1 VNFRHGFTII
11 ELMIVV
17 VIIGIL
23 TAIVIPNY
31 ISMQDR
37 SKEAKVK
44 GNAHAVHLAAEDYCV
59 THDGLYSVA
68 AADLTP
74 LLPGAQLLENAFS
87 GALSEPQFGAPAAAT
102 GQIGIVAEMDGAV
115 TVGFTINGFGKTAE
129 IIQLTNGH

>member
-1 VNFRHGFTII
+1 MFSRRGFTII

-31 ISMQDR
+31 MSMQDR

-44 GNAHAVHLAAEDYCV
+44 GNAHSLHLAAEDFAV
-59 THDGLYSVA
+59 THDGQYSAA

-74 LLPGAQLLENAFS
+74 LLPGANLLENAFT
-87 GALSEPQFGAPAAAT
+87 GVQSEPQYGAVAAAT
-102 GQIGIVAEMDGAV
+102 GQIGIQAEIQAGQ
-115 TVGFTINGFGKTAE
+115 TVGFIITGFGKTAE
-129 IIQLTNGH
+129 IIRLTNGH

>member
-1 VNFRHGFTII
+1 MLFRRGFTII

-44 GNAHAVHLAAEDYCV
+44 GNAHSLHLAAEDFAV
-59 THDGLYSVA
+59 TNDGLYSAA

-74 LLPGAQLLENAFS
+74 LLPGAALLENAFT
-87 GALSEPQFGAPAAAT
+87 GIQSEPQFGALAAT
-102 GQIGIVAEMDGAV
+102 IGQIGIQAEVQAGQ
-115 TVGFTINGFGKTAE
+115 TVGFTITGFGKTAE
-129 IIQLTNGH
+129 IIRLTNGH